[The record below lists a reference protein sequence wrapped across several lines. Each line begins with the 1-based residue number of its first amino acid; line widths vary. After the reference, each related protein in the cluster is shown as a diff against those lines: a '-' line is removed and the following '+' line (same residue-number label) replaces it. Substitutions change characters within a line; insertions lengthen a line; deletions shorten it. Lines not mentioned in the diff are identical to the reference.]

1 MNANAEAA
9 VMSPNIV
16 RRYAISDL
24 IFMIDLRSRY
34 LLVKKVVFSGKT
46 ILSEV
51 QQDVRY
57 WILDAG

>member
-34 LLVKKVVFSGKT
+34 LLVKKVEILGKT

-51 QQDVRY
+51 QQDV
-57 WILDAG
+57 